1 MEVKQFPIFSIILFK
16 LDDLMHDS
24 IMESNGGKLRI
35 TITMIIFGTIGVV
48 RRYIPYSSAMIS
60 FFRGFI
66 AALILLV
73 LGLISKKKS
82 DKEDIRRNLLPLIV
96 SGAMIGVNWILLF
109 EAYRFTTIAVATISY
124 YMAPVFTI
132 IASTFILKERMTI
145 RKAVCVAV
153 ALIGMVFVSGVIETG
168 ITGIRGVLLGLG
180 AAFLYSGDVIIN
192 KKIKGVDGK
201 DRTIIQMAAAALTVL
216 PYWLLTDNLAELTLG
231 FQEIALLLVACIV
244 CTALPY
250 SLYFS
255 AIQVV
260 KAQTAALLSYID
272 PIVAVLLS
280 ALFLKEKMSTLTLIG
295 IILVIGSAL
304 ISETSK
310 ENMNE

>member
-66 AALILLV
+66 SALILLV
-73 LGLISKKKS
+73 LGLIS
-82 DKEDIRRNLLPLIV
+82 
-96 SGAMIGVNWILLF
+96 
-109 EAYRFTTIAVATISY
+109 
-124 YMAPVFTI
+124 
-132 IASTFILKERMTI
+132 
-145 RKAVCVAV
+145 
-153 ALIGMVFVSGVIETG
+153 
-168 ITGIRGVLLGLG
+168 
-180 AAFLYSGDVIIN
+180 N
-192 KKIKGVDGK
+192 KKIKGVEGK
-201 DRTIIQMAAAALTVL
+201 DRTIIQMAVAALTVL
-216 PYWLLTDNLAELTLG
+216 PYWLLTDNLAELTFG

>member
-1 MEVKQFPIFSIILFK
+1 
-16 LDDLMHDS
+16 MHDS
-24 IMESNGGKLRI
+24 SMENSGGKLKI

-60 FFRGFI
+60 FFRGFL
-66 AALILLV
+66 AALILLI
-73 LGLISKKKS
+73 LRLINKKES
-82 DKEDIRRNLLPLIV
+82 DKEDIRRNLFPLIA

-132 IASTFILKERMTI
+132 IASTFILKERITI
-145 RKAVCVAV
+145 RKAICVAV
-153 ALIGMVFVSGVIETG
+153 ALLGMVFVSGVIETG

-180 AAFLYSGDVIIN
+180 AAVLYSGDVIIN
-192 KKIKGVDGK
+192 KKIKGIDGT

-216 PYWLLTDNLAELTLG
+216 PYWLLTDDFSALVLG
-231 FQEIALLLVACIV
+231 GRDIALLLVACIV

-310 ENMNE
+310 ENGNE